1 MDVARKIGTY
11 KKSNNVMALQ
21 LSRWE
26 QILQQRSAMG
36 KNMGL
41 AQEFTKKV
49 FTLVH
54 DESLNIQT
62 DIMKS

>member
-1 MDVARKIGTY
+1 
-11 KKSNNVMALQ
+11 MALQ

-62 DIMKS
+62 DIM